1 MTPNENE
8 IAGGAE
14 ILQQLLT
21 DMSLAETG
29 WPAFVGLAPA
39 KPDEMIIC
47 YDTAGLDQGR
57 VMASGERIVKP
68 GVQIRIR
75 GKAYDSTYAKAKYIS
90 LRLAE
95 VKGVEV
101 AVSTAKVYT
110 VLNVSQPADIMPMGL
125 VTEGD
130 RNLFN
135 FTVNVMLTLQK
146 E

>member
-47 YDTAGLDQGR
+47 YDTAGLDQGQ
-57 VMASGERIVKP
+57 GN
-68 GVQIRIR
+68 GVRR
-75 GKAYDSTYAKAKYIS
+75 T
-90 LRLAE
+90 
-95 VKGVEV
+95 
-101 AVSTAKVYT
+101 
-110 VLNVSQPADIMPMGL
+110 
-125 VTEGD
+125 D
-130 RNLFN
+130 R
-135 FTVNVMLTLQK
+135 
-146 E
+146 